1 MEGLTVHHGI
11 CLKDLL
17 SRARRLSSSALSLSV
32 MFAEEANRLS
42 RWDEASRLRAVH
54 HAIMGQL
61 EQLKRSESFSSYADS
76 RANLKLSLFALGI
89 RGAIAMISRDK
100 QVSAISDHILGN
112 LDDGQRP
119 FGMVLVC
126 IGPGGLPDDVEA
138 ISISRL
144 ARESNQRESKIINR
158 LQERGYLLLNEQAF
172 SLLIDRLFNDVREGR
187 LRLPVSREK
196 LSSITALGRLKPVAE
211 NQK

>member
-1 MEGLTVHHGI
+1 ML
-11 CLKDLL
+11 
-17 SRARRLSSSALSLSV
+17 
-32 MFAEEANRLS
+32 AEEANRLS

-76 RANLKLSLFALGI
+76 HANLKLSLFALGI
-89 RGAIAMISRDK
+89 RGAIAIMSRDK
-100 QVSAISDHILGN
+100 RVSAISDHILGN
-112 LDDGQRP
+112 LGDGQRP

-126 IGPGGLPDDVEA
+126 IGPGGLPDDAAVVP
-138 ISISRL
+138 ISKL
-144 ARESNQRESKIINR
+144 ARETDLTESEIINR

-172 SLLIDRLFNDVREGR
+172 SLLIYKLFNDVREGR

-196 LSSITALGRLKPVAE
+196 LSSMTALIRLKPEAE